1 MKRHE
6 IDPWRD
12 LPSADPCTEINCSFN
27 AECVVDETSQVP
39 TCKCRSC
46 EREELANNGEQEICG
61 SDGETYKNKCEL
73 SYAICKK
80 QKHIYIKK
88 EGACDQI
95 INPCNQLRCEF
106 GGVCIESITNIQPLK
121 IKRGECICPDR
132 CEDYFIDASNDLRK
146 NNFQIIAA
154 HVMDERLKSQE
165 KSSIIRQ
172 LPPAMDG
179 PICGSDGKD
188 YINLCELRKI
198 ACREKRQIDVLY
210 WGKCDPCEGE
220 VCQEPGVCT
229 LDENRKPVCNCNLA
243 CVDGLKDDHE
253 RNETAAAAAE
263 GHCQGCTDLVCKY
276 YAKCEFVA
284 EIGHSDCVCPQVC
297 IRDDMP
303 VCGSDGVTVKGEEVS
318 YSGDGDGDESDDL
331 LYSRTTN
338 AMSGDRNAVK
348 QCSTIKCNH
357 GAVCRYDNEN
367 NAFCH
372 CDFDCESSE
381 KRLNE
386 NTTEE
391 RVAEEVC
398 GTDGRLYPSE
408 CALKAESCRKQT
420 NIQIQSKR
428 NCLRMQK

>member
-1 MKRHE
+1 MALFQYTLQQITGYH
-6 IDPWRD
+6 
-12 LPSADPCTEINCSFN
+12 NF
-27 AECVVDETSQVP
+27 
-39 TCKCRSC
+39 
-46 EREELANNGEQEICG
+46 RE
-61 SDGETYKNKCEL
+61 KNK
-73 SYAICKK
+73 YR
-80 QKHIYIKK
+80 
-88 EGACDQI
+88 GNQI

-263 GHCQGCTDLVCKY
+263 VC
-276 YAKCEFVA
+276 A
-284 EIGHSDCVCPQVC
+284 
-297 IRDDMP
+297 
-303 VCGSDGVTVKGEEVS
+303 SDGHTYNNECYLKLKSCEARKKLKIFS
-318 YSGDGDGDESDDL
+318 YG
-331 LYSRTTN
+331 
-338 AMSGDRNAVK
+338 
-348 QCSTIKCNH
+348 KCVQGIRSH
-357 GAVCRYDNEN
+357 LHSYLSACL
-367 NAFCH
+367 H
-372 CDFDCESSE
+372 
-381 KRLNE
+381 
-386 NTTEE
+386 T
-391 RVAEEVC
+391 
-398 GTDGRLYPSE
+398 
-408 CALKAESCRKQT
+408 KQT
-420 NIQIQSKR
+420 ILFNRK
-428 NCLRMQK
+428 